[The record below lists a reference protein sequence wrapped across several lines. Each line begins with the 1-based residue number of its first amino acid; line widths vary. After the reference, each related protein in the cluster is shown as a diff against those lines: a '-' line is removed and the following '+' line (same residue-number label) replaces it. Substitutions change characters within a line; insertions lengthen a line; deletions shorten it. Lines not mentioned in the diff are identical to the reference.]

1 MAKRACKVL
10 RYVLCNFYAY
20 YYLLDFVSS
29 GLQNAKCPI
38 LAKNSAFHENI
49 AVRNGQNR
57 HQRLHLWPKVL
68 LNCSDMSYA
77 TFIPTIVSSVL
88 PLAASRTPRM
98 RKSSNFDRKP
108 AFDENIAVRNASKQ
122 PERLHLWSKMRV
134 NCSDV
139 FYATFICTIVYSVLP
154 LAASRMRKCRILA
167 ENSVFYENIS
177 R

>member
-1 MAKRACKVL
+1 MRIWPLEMV
-10 RYVLCNFYAY
+10 
-20 YYLLDFVSS
+20 
-29 GLQNAKCPI
+29 
-38 LAKNSAFHENI
+38 
-49 AVRNGQNR
+49 QNR

-108 AFDENIAVRNASKQ
+108 AFDENIAVRNGSKQ
-122 PERLHLWSKMRV
+122 PERLHLWPKMLV

-139 FYATFICTIVYSVLP
+139 FYATFIPNIVYYVLA
-154 LAASRMRKCRILA
+154 LAASMSQKAKFWAWWVDCDLLRWTGANSELQSQILMKFGSKSKFYVRGWQNRI
-167 ENSVFYENIS
+167 V
-177 R
+177 